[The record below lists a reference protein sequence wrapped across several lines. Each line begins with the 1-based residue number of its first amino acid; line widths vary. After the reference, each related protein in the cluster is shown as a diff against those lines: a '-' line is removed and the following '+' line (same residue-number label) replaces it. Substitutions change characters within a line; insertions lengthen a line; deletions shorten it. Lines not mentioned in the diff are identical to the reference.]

1 METGR
6 LQPGCRPAE
15 ADAHDAWRH
24 AAAHIV
30 QFCRKSQQHL
40 RCTALLAHSSTAF
53 IQWEGTGSRLADE
66 DALRPEHSG
75 LDSADSDQPAARGGT
90 GLLRLDRSVAATDD
104 YRIAKPDPLGSVVR
118 ERDLRQTVERGDR
131 VEDAKE
137 SQQDAQEE
145 FTSALEALSS
155 LTNFNGGDLE
165 SMYNKINDKYQDSE
179 KAAQNVSDRIS
190 AIEDVSDALFAEWQE
205 ELNLYTS
212 ASLRRSSEQKL
223 RETKS
228 SYQTMLS
235 AMKRAEKKMDPVL
248 NTLRDNTLYLKHNL
262 NASAVGSLQGEF
274 MSLEKDI
281 AFAIKQMNAAIE
293 ESDKFLAQLNQ
304 K

>member
-1 METGR
+1 MPYLIVIVLSIFTLTGCQSAYYSAMEQVGY
-6 LQPGCRPAE
+6 
-15 ADAHDAWRH
+15 H
-24 AAAHIV
+24 
-30 QFCRKSQQHL
+30 K
-40 RCTALLAHSSTAF
+40 
-53 IQWEGTGSRLADE
+53 
-66 DALRPEHSG
+66 
-75 LDSADSDQPAARGGT
+75 
-90 GLLRLDRSVAATDD
+90 
-104 YRIAKPDPLGSVVR
+104 
-118 ERDLRQTVERGDR
+118 RDIMVDR

-155 LTNFNGGDLE
+155 LTNFSGGDLE
-165 SMYNKINDKYQDSE
+165 EMYNKINDKYQDSE
-179 KAAQNVSDRIS
+179 KAAQNVTDRIA
-190 AIEDVSDALFAEWQE
+190 AIEDVSDALFEEWQT
-205 ELNLYTS
+205 ELDLYTS
-212 ASLRRSSEQKL
+212 DSLRRSSEQKL

-235 AMKRAEKKMDPVL
+235 AMKRAEKKMEPVL

-274 MSLEKDI
+274 ISLEKDI
-281 AFAIKQMNAAIE
+281 AYAIKQMNAAIA

>member
-1 METGR
+1 MPYFLVLVLSIFTLTGCQSAYYSAMEQVGY
-6 LQPGCRPAE
+6 
-15 ADAHDAWRH
+15 H
-24 AAAHIV
+24 
-30 QFCRKSQQHL
+30 K
-40 RCTALLAHSSTAF
+40 
-53 IQWEGTGSRLADE
+53 
-66 DALRPEHSG
+66 
-75 LDSADSDQPAARGGT
+75 
-90 GLLRLDRSVAATDD
+90 
-104 YRIAKPDPLGSVVR
+104 
-118 ERDLRQTVERGDR
+118 RDIMVDR

-165 SMYNKINDKYQDSE
+165 DMYNKINDKYQDSE

-190 AIEDVSDALFAEWQE
+190 AIEDVSDALFAEWQD
-205 ELNLYTS
+205 ELDLYTS

>member
-1 METGR
+1 MPYLIVIVLSIFTLTGCQSAYYSAMEQVGY
-6 LQPGCRPAE
+6 
-15 ADAHDAWRH
+15 H
-24 AAAHIV
+24 
-30 QFCRKSQQHL
+30 K
-40 RCTALLAHSSTAF
+40 
-53 IQWEGTGSRLADE
+53 
-66 DALRPEHSG
+66 
-75 LDSADSDQPAARGGT
+75 
-90 GLLRLDRSVAATDD
+90 
-104 YRIAKPDPLGSVVR
+104 
-118 ERDLRQTVERGDR
+118 RDIMVDR

-137 SQQDAQEE
+137 SQKDAQEE

-155 LTNFNGGDLE
+155 LTNFSGGDLE
-165 SMYNKINDKYQDSE
+165 DMYNQINDKYQDSE
-179 KAAQNVSDRIS
+179 KAAQNVSDRIA
-190 AIEDVSDALFAEWQE
+190 AIEDVSDALFEEWQS
-205 ELNLYTS
+205 ELDLYTS
-212 ASLRRSSEQKL
+212 DSLRRSSEQKL

-228 SYQTMLS
+228 SYQKMLS

-281 AFAIKQMNAAIE
+281 AYAIKQMNAAIA

>member
-1 METGR
+1 M
-6 LQPGCRPAE
+6 PY
-15 ADAHDAWRH
+15 
-24 AAAHIV
+24 
-30 QFCRKSQQHL
+30 
-40 RCTALLAHSSTAF
+40 LLALVLSIFTL
-53 IQWEGTGSRLADE
+53 TGCQ
-66 DALRPEHSG
+66 
-75 LDSADSDQPAARGGT
+75 SAYYSAMEQVG
-90 GLLRLDRSVAATDD
+90 
-104 YRIAKPDPLGSVVR
+104 YHK
-118 ERDLRQTVERGDR
+118 RDIMVDR

-165 SMYNKINDKYQDSE
+165 SMYNKINDKYQNSE

>member
-1 METGR
+1 MPYLIVIVLSIFTLTGCQSAYYSAMEQVGYHKR
-6 LQPGCRPAE
+6 Y
-15 ADAHDAWRH
+15 
-24 AAAHIV
+24 IMV
-30 QFCRKSQQHL
+30 
-40 RCTALLAHSSTAF
+40 
-53 IQWEGTGSRLADE
+53 
-66 DALRPEHSG
+66 
-75 LDSADSDQPAARGGT
+75 
-90 GLLRLDRSVAATDD
+90 
-104 YRIAKPDPLGSVVR
+104 
-118 ERDLRQTVERGDR
+118 DR

-155 LTNFNGGDLE
+155 LTNFSGGDLE
-165 SMYNKINDKYQDSE
+165 DMYNQINDKYQDSE
-179 KAAQNVSDRIS
+179 KAAQNVSDRIA
-190 AIEDVSDALFAEWQE
+190 AIEDVSDALFEEWQS
-205 ELNLYTS
+205 ELDLYTS
-212 ASLRRSSEQKL
+212 DSLRRSSEQKL

-228 SYQTMLS
+228 SYQKMLS

-281 AFAIKQMNAAIE
+281 AYAIKQMNAAIA

>member
-1 METGR
+1 MPYLIVIVLSIFSLTGCQSAYYSAMEQVGY
-6 LQPGCRPAE
+6 
-15 ADAHDAWRH
+15 H
-24 AAAHIV
+24 
-30 QFCRKSQQHL
+30 K
-40 RCTALLAHSSTAF
+40 
-53 IQWEGTGSRLADE
+53 
-66 DALRPEHSG
+66 
-75 LDSADSDQPAARGGT
+75 
-90 GLLRLDRSVAATDD
+90 
-104 YRIAKPDPLGSVVR
+104 
-118 ERDLRQTVERGDR
+118 RDIMVDR

-155 LTNFNGGDLE
+155 LTNFSGGDLE
-165 SMYNKINDKYQDSE
+165 DMYNQINDKYQDSE
-179 KAAQNVSDRIS
+179 KAAQNVSDRIA
-190 AIEDVSDALFAEWQE
+190 AIEDVSDALFAEWQG
-205 ELNLYTS
+205 ELDLYTS

-223 RETKS
+223 RETQS
-228 SYQTMLS
+228 SYKTMLS

-281 AFAIKQMNAAIE
+281 AYAIEQMNAAIT